1 MFGRLIKGTLARV
14 EGWDGIVAGQN
25 MKWEL
30 QARMW
35 DTVNASLSLSQ
46 GNSDFILDTVN
57 RKSLNFDRNQKLE
70 SSASYVPWHRVTEHF
85 TTLG

>member
-1 MFGRLIKGTLARV
+1 
-14 EGWDGIVAGQN
+14 

-35 DTVNASLSLSQ
+35 DSVNASLSLSQ

-57 RKSLNFDRNQKLE
+57 RKSLNFDRN
-70 SSASYVPWHRVTEHF
+70 
-85 TTLG
+85 